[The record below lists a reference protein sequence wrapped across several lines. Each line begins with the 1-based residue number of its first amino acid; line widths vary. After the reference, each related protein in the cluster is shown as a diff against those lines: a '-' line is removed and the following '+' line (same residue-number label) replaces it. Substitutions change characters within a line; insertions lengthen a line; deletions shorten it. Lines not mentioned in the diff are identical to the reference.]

1 MNSYDETHLLMCE
14 KEELVK
20 YILELRER
28 DEEAMKLSMTQN
40 EAFMNQ
46 LERKDSVIGDRN
58 EEIENWHKENNSLT
72 KQLNRFPENSAG
84 YTQEE
89 FEEMVNVMEDI
100 TEHHDYEDKD
110 EEIDYQLIKVGKYMK
125 LKKDDL
131 FIDIFILDEGV
142 WPQKHYSNLSFI
154 NDEYKPFRKA
164 MFGSLEVSIPHKAE
178 EYLHRI
184 LPEWNNKAIIYNH
197 KSKGKKTISLNNE
210 MKKPYLPCV
219 KEGI

>member
-1 MNSYDETHLLMCE
+1 MNDLKVLNQNEVNELYEMFSHLVNMLN
-14 KEELVK
+14 K
-20 YILELRER
+20 YAIPYVCTDGTLLGAIRHGGFIPWDDDIDIAIER
-28 DEEAMKLSMTQN
+28 DHLPTLLWLKS
-40 EAFMNQ
+40 
-46 LERKDSVIGDRN
+46 I
-58 EEIENWHKENNSLT
+58 
-72 KQLNRFPENSAG
+72 
-84 YTQEE
+84 
-89 FEEMVNVMEDI
+89 FEG
-100 TEHHDYEDKD
+100 
-110 EEIDYQLIKVGKYMK
+110 IDYQLIKVGKYMK

-219 KEGI
+219 